1 MLAARALPPG
11 TDRPCPPF
19 YKDAATA
26 SQDSYSFDSS
36 IPLDLL
42 TLTVGELT
50 PVVSIRFNSSLVLKV
65 SIDSY
70 LRLIDRL
77 GYSSGSLVI
86 PALL

>member
-36 IPLDLL
+36 IPLDLFL
-42 TLTVGELT
+42 QLLNLHR
-50 PVVSIRFNSSLVLKV
+50 SFRFNSSLVLKV